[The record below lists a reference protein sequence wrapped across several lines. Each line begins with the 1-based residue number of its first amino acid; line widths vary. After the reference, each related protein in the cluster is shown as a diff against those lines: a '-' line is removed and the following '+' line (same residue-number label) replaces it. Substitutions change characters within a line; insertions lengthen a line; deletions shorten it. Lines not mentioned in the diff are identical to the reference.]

1 MKIFRSLVILIFLAF
16 GSLAMQAQ
24 ERPLVKVDVPFAFTV
39 ENVEM
44 PAGTYTIWTTA
55 YKAIMVQNADGLHTA
70 FINAMEA
77 RKVQGSTESKLV
89 FRQLGNEFFLS
100 QVWEQG
106 SEIHRDVRTGK
117 RATVLAKNGN
127 PSQLVVVLA
136 KKADGQH
143 S

>member
-24 ERPLVKVDVPFAFTV
+24 ERALVKVDVPFAFTV

-89 FRQLGNEFFLS
+89 FQQLGNEFFLN

-117 RATVLAKNGN
+117 RATVLTKNGN

-136 KKADGQH
+136 KKADGQY